1 MKKTWTLL
9 VVGLT
14 MFFLVAGIV
23 FTMYVVLNLK
33 NEYGHEVA
41 DSESV
46 HGTANK
52 VNRVDKE
59 TNDESV
65 DEGINKPTDE
75 SIYEPVSEG
84 IDKSADKSASEPAV
98 GDNGPGDITGKDVN
112 DTAVVDKPPAP
123 ERKDEKELSQE
134 VDKQLPADGKQQP
147 ADDKQLPENGKQQ
160 PAEKAND
167 GGQQETAHSE
177 THGKSLD
184 ASKLAGLSN
193 KKYGWWVREKSEHQP
208 PVIDPTFKKLLDKY
222 DGIFIGNTEEKIIY
236 LTFDEGYENGYTPQ
250 ILDTLKENDVK
261 AAFFITGSYMKR
273 NKDLVRRMLDEG
285 HIVGGHTINHPSL
298 PSVSDGVLE
307 NELYGFEKEYYSL
320 FNEKIKYIRPPNGEF
335 SERTLAATQ
344 LMGYKSVFWSLTYR
358 DFETD
363 KQKGAD
369 YAYKMVM
376 DKLHNGAV
384 ILLHAVSS
392 DNTQALDRILKD
404 IKAQGYEF
412 RLLDL

>member
-1 MKKTWTLL
+1 MKKTWILL
-9 VVGLT
+9 VNGLIIFFSFVGIL
-14 MFFLVAGIV
+14 
-23 FTMYVVLNLK
+23 FTIYSVK
-33 NEYGHEVA
+33 NVYNEPAHEIG
-41 DSESV
+41 DSKSV
-46 HGTANK
+46 NGTADE
-52 VNRVDKE
+52 VNEDDQADQFDQSDQSNQPNQHNQPDKE
-59 TNDESV
+59 PGDESV
-65 DEGINKPTDE
+65 DEDTNKSDIVDNKPTT
-75 SIYEPVSEG
+75 S
-84 IDKSADKSASEPAV
+84 
-98 GDNGPGDITGKDVN
+98 DNAGKDVN
-112 DTAVVDKPPAP
+112 DTVVVNKPPAA
-123 ERKDEKELSQE
+123 EKQDKDELSHKD
-134 VDKQLPADGKQQP
+134 DKQLPAEEVKDKENQES
-147 ADDKQLPENGKQQ
+147 ADSKTQ
-160 PAEKAND
+160 
-167 GGQQETAHSE
+167 
-177 THGKSLD
+177 GKSLD
-184 ASKLAGLSN
+184 TSKLSGLSN

-222 DGIFIGNTEEKIIY
+222 DGIFIGNTEEKVIY

-261 AAFFITGSYMKR
+261 AVFFITGSYMKK

-298 PSVSDGVLE
+298 PTVSDNVLE
-307 NELYGFEKEYYSL
+307 NELYGFEKEYNSI

-392 DNTQALDRILKD
+392 DNAGALDRIIKD
-404 IKAQGYEF
+404 TKALGYEF